1 MISNISSS
9 FSPKLRKNLPQRQRR
24 KGDTKE
30 RVPSERER
38 VGVMDESEVLERLL
52 SDLYSHTDTS
62 EENLYGDYERL
73 SAEGLVR
80 NIFALVSEREDDSS
94 SSSSSS
100 SLSKRRAKQLALL
113 FTSENPP
120 NLLAFI
126 ARLAELRGRD
136 KLLDEKDIT
145 RAKVKFKH
153 SFFIALI
160 LIYSASLFIFLN
172 RLLASPL

>member
-94 SSSSSS
+94 SSSS
-100 SLSKRRAKQLALL
+100 LSKGRAKQLALL

-120 NLLAFI
+120 SLLAFV
-126 ARLAELRGRD
+126 ARLAELRGRA
-136 KLLDEKDIT
+136 KLLDEKDIN

-153 SFFIALI
+153 H
-160 LIYSASLFIFLN
+160 YS
-172 RLLASPL
+172 LL

>member
-94 SSSSSS
+94 SSS
-100 SLSKRRAKQLALL
+100 LSKGRAKQLALL

-120 NLLAFI
+120 SLLAFV
-126 ARLAELRGRD
+126 ARLAELRGRA
-136 KLLDEKDIT
+136 KLLDEKDIN

-153 SFFIALI
+153 H
-160 LIYSASLFIFLN
+160 YS
-172 RLLASPL
+172 LL

>member
-94 SSSSSS
+94 SSLSSPTSSSSS
-100 SLSKRRAKQLALL
+100 SLSKGRAKQLALL

-120 NLLAFI
+120 SLLAFV
-126 ARLAELRGRD
+126 ARLAELRGRA
-136 KLLDEKDIT
+136 KLLDEKDIN

-153 SFFIALI
+153 H
-160 LIYSASLFIFLN
+160 YS
-172 RLLASPL
+172 LL

>member
-94 SSSSSS
+94 SSSS
-100 SLSKRRAKQLALL
+100 LSKGRAKQLALL

>member
-1 MISNISSS
+1 
-9 FSPKLRKNLPQRQRR
+9 
-24 KGDTKE
+24 
-30 RVPSERER
+30 
-38 VGVMDESEVLERLL
+38 MDESEVLERLL

-80 NIFALVSEREDDSS
+80 NIFALVSEREDDSSS

>member
-1 MISNISSS
+1 
-9 FSPKLRKNLPQRQRR
+9 
-24 KGDTKE
+24 
-30 RVPSERER
+30 
-38 VGVMDESEVLERLL
+38 MDESEVLERLL

-94 SSSSSS
+94 SS
-100 SLSKRRAKQLALL
+100 LSKGRAKQLALL

-120 NLLAFI
+120 SLLAFV
-126 ARLAELRGRD
+126 ARLAELRGRA
-136 KLLDEKDIT
+136 KLLDEKDIN

-153 SFFIALI
+153 H
-160 LIYSASLFIFLN
+160 YS
-172 RLLASPL
+172 LL

>member
-94 SSSSSS
+94 SS
-100 SLSKRRAKQLALL
+100 LSKGRAKQLALL

-120 NLLAFI
+120 SLLAFV
-126 ARLAELRGRD
+126 ARLAELRGRA
-136 KLLDEKDIT
+136 KLLDEKDIN

-153 SFFIALI
+153 H
-160 LIYSASLFIFLN
+160 YS
-172 RLLASPL
+172 LL